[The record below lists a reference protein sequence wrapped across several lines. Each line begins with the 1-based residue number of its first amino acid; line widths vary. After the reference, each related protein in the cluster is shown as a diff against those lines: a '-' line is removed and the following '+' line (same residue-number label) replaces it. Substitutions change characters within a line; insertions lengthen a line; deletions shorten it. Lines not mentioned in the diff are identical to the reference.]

1 MPSTL
6 FSQWGRTFFAL
17 CFVMALS
24 ACSTTGRSFDS
35 SAIRLIVP
43 GQTTLEQAN
52 ALLGSESVD
61 TYRQLNGAVTAR
73 WAHKASLV
81 TDAVYFQQELWLAFG
96 PDGRFE
102 RVVRQVNIP
111 HSTSPAATVAAPV
124 TARGNAHP
132 PSGPL
137 ASTPDDS
144 PAAFPA
150 VQIDQTAVTYPLNY

>member
-1 MPSTL
+1 MPSSL
-6 FSQWGRTFFAL
+6 FPRSGRALFAL

-24 ACSTTGRSFDS
+24 GCSTTGRSFDS
-35 SAIRLIVP
+35 SAIGLMVP
-43 GQTTLEQAN
+43 GQTTLDQAN

-73 WAHKASLV
+73 WAHKASLL

-102 RVVRQVNIP
+102 RVVKKVNIA
-111 HSTSPAATVAAPV
+111 HSTLPAATVAAPA
-124 TARGNAHP
+124 TARVNAHP

-137 ASTPDDS
+137 ASTPDNS
-144 PAAFPA
+144 LAAFPA
-150 VQIDQTAVTYPLNY
+150 AQIDQTAVTYPLNY